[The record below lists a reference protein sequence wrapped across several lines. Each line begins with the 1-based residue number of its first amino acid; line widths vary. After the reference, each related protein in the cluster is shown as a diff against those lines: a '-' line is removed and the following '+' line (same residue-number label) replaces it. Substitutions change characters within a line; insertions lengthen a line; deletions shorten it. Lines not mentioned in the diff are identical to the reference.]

1 MLTCLL
7 WGANSGSAMLSPL
20 HSAQMEAH
28 GSINPSLWHL
38 LLLGKQGL
46 SKMSIPFS
54 WRYCPVALWA
64 QICQL
69 RNPIYSPSVPVACR
83 NNWLCLFELVF
94 IQGRETFV

>member
-54 WRYCPVALWA
+54 WSNCPVALWA

-69 RNPIYSPSVPVACR
+69 RNPIFPKCSCG
-83 NNWLCLFELVF
+83 L
-94 IQGRETFV
+94 